1 MSLYPTRTGVVENC
15 RPRDTG
21 YVISVRT
28 APYLVE
34 HFHHDAALTIGASV
48 TIHQRDN
55 TYTLTV
61 NVAAE

>member
-1 MSLYPTRTGVVENC
+1 MSLYPTRTGVVASC
-15 RPRDTG
+15 RPRDAG
-21 YVISVRT
+21 YVIGIRT

-55 TYTLTV
+55 VYTLTV
-61 NVAAE
+61 DVAVE